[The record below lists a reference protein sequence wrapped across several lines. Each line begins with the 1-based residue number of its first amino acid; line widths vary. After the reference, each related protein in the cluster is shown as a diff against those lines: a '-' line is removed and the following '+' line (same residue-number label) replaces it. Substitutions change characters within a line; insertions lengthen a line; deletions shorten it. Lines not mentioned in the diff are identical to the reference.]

1 MHCTIECCGDIT
13 LVFEWEQYMLYYM
26 FNKPQGC
33 VTARSDAIHRTVMD
47 YFPAE
52 LAAVLHPVGRLDKDT
67 CGLLILTDDGDLD
80 FRIMQPN
87 RHVSKTYF
95 FYALGSI
102 DADKIKRLESGLSM
116 SGMTAL
122 SAEFRLIRQ
131 YHIAELEAF
140 MPEYR
145 RERYLRNPQGP
156 AFSACL
162 TVHEGKKHEVK
173 RMLEAV
179 GCRIF
184 YLRRESIGGL
194 TLDPAL
200 REGEYRQ
207 LTNNEVALLGAER
220 STMR

>member
-1 MHCTIECCGDIT
+1 
-13 LVFEWEQYMLYYM
+13 
-26 FNKPQGC
+26 
-33 VTARSDAIHRTVMD
+33 
-47 YFPAE
+47 
-52 LAAVLHPVGRLDKDT
+52 
-67 CGLLILTDDGDLD
+67 
-80 FRIMQPN
+80 
-87 RHVSKTYF
+87 
-95 FYALGSI
+95 ALGSI

-116 SGMTAL
+116 SGMTAR

-131 YHIAELEAF
+131 YRIAELEAF

-173 RMLEAV
+173 RMLETV

-200 REGEYRQ
+200 SEGEYRQ
-207 LTNNEVALLGAER
+207 LTDDEIASLGAER
-220 STMR
+220 STTR